1 MLSFLILLP
10 PEQSVWVTFLMRQ
23 YGCQLDCRAAET
35 SGHFPIR
42 GKRELMRSLPSG
54 ARHTFAIDAEG
65 NQSCPGDVLPFEEAR
80 ASMIFVQA

>member
-1 MLSFLILLP
+1 
-10 PEQSVWVTFLMRQ
+10 
-23 YGCQLDCRAAET
+23 
-35 SGHFPIR
+35 
-42 GKRELMRSLPSG
+42 MRSLPSG